1 MGMRLKTAAMTRSEE
16 GLIPILVLGIAKSG
30 VEIWRTCRTRRYV
43 LEMEMPTVRY
53 CRTSIIGP
61 VTAESVLQRVRVDV

>member
-53 CRTSIIGP
+53 
-61 VTAESVLQRVRVDV
+61 